1 MSIRLRIHD
10 NQIIVMDTI
19 VKARYKSIVDEF
31 AAAIKSGELPAGTR
45 LPTHRVLSAQH
56 RISLVTATRVYAE
69 LEGMGLVS
77 GETGRGTFVREIMLP
92 RGQGIDRLAI
102 ASDVIDLSFNYPAL
116 PEQAELLR
124 TALRQ
129 LSVSGDLESL
139 LRYQAHGGKPSE
151 RAVFAHYLAGAGVKT
166 DPDNLLVVNGTQ
178 HGLTVAVMGLLKPGD
193 VVAVDALTYPGFK
206 VLAEQFH
213 LELVGIPAK
222 GEAMDLEALRQVCKK
237 RRVKAIYTMPTLH
250 NPLGWVTD
258 EVWRREMALIAKEHD
273 LLVIEDA
280 TYVWLVENPP
290 RPIHHYAPER
300 TVYLAGFSKNVAS
313 GLRVGMVVV
322 PEEKRHCV
330 ERAIRATTWNT
341 PALMT
346 AIVCGWV
353 QDGTVARLEK
363 LKREDAR
370 FRQTVV
376 REHLAPLPYQAHP
389 LSYFIWLPLQEE
401 VRADRVVS
409 ALLKE
414 NISLTTAE
422 PFSTSH
428 HTPHALRM
436 AIGSVDIDTLKKA
449 VITVRETIEYF
460 NAQ

>member
-1 MSIRLRIHD
+1 
-10 NQIIVMDTI
+10 MDTI
-19 VKARYKSIVDEF
+19 LKARYKSIVDEF
-31 AAAIKSGELPAGTR
+31 ATAIKSGQLAPGTR

-56 RISLVTATRVYAE
+56 HISLVTATRVYAE
-69 LEGMGLVS
+69 LEAMGLVS

-92 RGQGIDRLAI
+92 RGQGIDRHAI
-102 ASDVIDLSFNYPAL
+102 AADVIDLSFNYPAL

-124 TALRQ
+124 VALRQ
-129 LSVSGDLESL
+129 LSVSGDIESL
-139 LRYQAHGGKPSE
+139 LRYQPHGGKASE
-151 RAVFAHYLAGAGVKT
+151 RRVFADYLAGMGVNT
-166 DPDNLLVVNGTQ
+166 PGENLLIVNGTQ
-178 HGLTVAVMGLLKPGD
+178 HGLTVTVMGLLKPGD

-213 LELVGIPAK
+213 LELAAVPAC
-222 GEAMDLEALRQVCKK
+222 GDAMDLQALRTLCTL

-250 NPLGWVTD
+250 NPLGWVAND
-258 EVWRREMALIAKEHD
+258 AFRQEMADIAREHE

-280 TYVWLVENPP
+280 TYVWLVDNPP
-290 RPIHHYAPER
+290 PPIHHYAPER

-313 GLRVGMVVV
+313 GLRVGMLVV
-322 PEEKRHCV
+322 PEDKTHLV

-341 PALMT
+341 PAIMT
-346 AIVCGWV
+346 AIVCSWV
-353 QDGTVARLEK
+353 QDGTVSRLEG

-370 FRQTVV
+370 YRQSIV
-376 REHLAPLPYQAHP
+376 REYLAPLHFQSHP
-389 LSYFIWLPLQEE
+389 SSYFIWLPLQEE

-422 PFSTSH
+422 PFSTSI

-436 AIGSVDIDTLKKA
+436 AIGSVDIDTLKSAARK
-449 VITVRETIEYF
+449 VKETIEYF

>member
-1 MSIRLRIHD
+1 M
-10 NQIIVMDTI
+10 
-19 VKARYKSIVDEF
+19 KARYKSLVDDF
-31 AAAIKSGELPAGTR
+31 ANAIKSGELVAGTR

-56 RISLVTATRVYAE
+56 HISLVTATRVYAE
-69 LEGMGLVS
+69 LEAMGLVS

-92 RGQGIDRLAI
+92 RGQGIDRHAI

-129 LSVSGDLESL
+129 LSVSGDIESL
-139 LRYQAHGGKPSE
+139 LRYQPHGGKASE
-151 RAVFAHYLAGAGVKT
+151 RSVFADYLAQFGVKT
-166 DPDNLLVVNGTQ
+166 DPENLMIVNGTQ

-213 LELVGIPAK
+213 LELAAVPAC
-222 GEAMDLEALRQVCKK
+222 GEAMDLQALRTLCKK

-250 NPLGWVTD
+250 NPLGWVAND
-258 EVWRREMALIAKEHD
+258 AFRREIAAIACEHD
-273 LLVIEDA
+273 LLIIEDA
-280 TYVWLVENPP
+280 TYVWLVDNPP
-290 RPIHHYAPER
+290 QSIHHYAPDR
-300 TVYLAGFSKNVAS
+300 TLYLAGFSKNVAS
-313 GLRVGMVVV
+313 GLRVGMVVA
-322 PEEKRHCV
+322 PGNKKHGI

-353 QDGTVARLEK
+353 LDGTVARLEQ

-370 FRQTVV
+370 YRQSVV
-376 REHLAPLPYQAHP
+376 REYLAPLPCVSHP
-389 LSYFIWLPLQEE
+389 SSYFVWLPLQDE
-401 VRADRVVS
+401 VRADRVVN

-422 PFSTSH
+422 PFSTSI

-436 AIGSVDIDTLKKA
+436 AIGSVDIDTLKSAASK
-449 VITVRETIEYF
+449 VRETIEYF

>member
-1 MSIRLRIHD
+1 M
-10 NQIIVMDTI
+10 
-19 VKARYKSIVDEF
+19 KARYKSLVDEF
-31 AAAIKSGELPAGTR
+31 AHAIKAGELVAGTR
-45 LPTHRVLSAQH
+45 LPTHRALSAQH
-56 RISLVTATRVYAE
+56 HISLVTATRVYAE
-69 LEGMGLVS
+69 LEAMGLVS

-92 RGQGIDRLAI
+92 RGQGIDRHAI

-129 LSVSGDLESL
+129 LSVSGDIESL
-139 LRYQAHGGKPSE
+139 LRYQPHGGKASE
-151 RAVFAHYLAGAGVKT
+151 RSVFADYLAQFGVKT
-166 DPDNLLVVNGTQ
+166 DPENLMIVNGTQ

-213 LELVGIPAK
+213 LELRK
-222 GEAMDLEALRQVCKK
+222 LCKQ

-250 NPLGWVTD
+250 NPLGWVAN
-258 EVWRREMALIAKEHD
+258 EAFRREMASIACEHD
-273 LLVIEDA
+273 LLIIEDA
-280 TYVWLVENPP
+280 TYVWLVDNPP
-290 RPIHHYAPER
+290 LPVHHYAPER
-300 TVYLAGFSKNVAS
+300 TLYLAGFSKNVAS
-313 GLRVGMVVV
+313 GLRVGMVVA
-322 PEEKRHCV
+322 PEEKKRSI

-353 QDGTVARLEK
+353 LDGTVARLEQ

-370 FRQTVV
+370 YRQAVA
-376 REHLAPLPYQAHP
+376 REYLAPLHCVSHP
-389 LSYFIWLPLQEE
+389 SSYFVWLPLQEE

-422 PFSTSH
+422 PFSTSI

-436 AIGSVDIDTLKKA
+436 AIGSVDIDTLKSAARK
-449 VITVRETIEYF
+449 VRETIEYF
-460 NAQ
+460 NAR

>member
-1 MSIRLRIHD
+1 M
-10 NQIIVMDTI
+10 
-19 VKARYKSIVDEF
+19 KARYKSLVDDF
-31 AAAIKSGELPAGTR
+31 ANAIKSGELVAGTR

-56 RISLVTATRVYAE
+56 HISLVTATRVYAE
-69 LEGMGLVS
+69 LEAMGLVS

-92 RGQGIDRLAI
+92 RGQGIDRHAI

-129 LSVSGDLESL
+129 LSVSGDIESL
-139 LRYQAHGGKPSE
+139 LRYQPHGGKASE
-151 RAVFAHYLAGAGVKT
+151 RSVFADYLAQFGVKT
-166 DPDNLLVVNGTQ
+166 DPENLMIVNGTQ

-206 VLAEQFH
+206 ILAEQFH
-213 LELVGIPAK
+213 LELAAVPAC
-222 GEAMDLEALRQVCKK
+222 GDAMDLQALRTLCKK

-250 NPLGWVTD
+250 NPLGWVAND
-258 EVWRREMALIAKEHD
+258 AFRREMAAIAGEHD
-273 LLVIEDA
+273 LLIIEDA
-280 TYVWLVENPP
+280 TYVWLVDNPP
-290 RPIHHYAPER
+290 LSIHHYAPER
-300 TVYLAGFSKNVAS
+300 TLYLAGFSKNVAS
-313 GLRVGMVVV
+313 GLRVGMVVA
-322 PEEKRHCV
+322 PEDKKHAI

-353 QDGTVARLEK
+353 LDGTVARLEQ

-370 FRQTVV
+370 YRQSVV
-376 REHLAPLPYQAHP
+376 REYLAPLPCVSHP
-389 LSYFIWLPLQEE
+389 SSYFVWLPLQEE
-401 VRADRVVS
+401 VRADRVVN

-422 PFSTSH
+422 PFSTSI

-436 AIGSVDIDTLKKA
+436 AIGSVDIDTLKSAARK
-449 VITVRETIEYF
+449 IRETIEYF

>member
-1 MSIRLRIHD
+1 M
-10 NQIIVMDTI
+10 
-19 VKARYKSIVDEF
+19 KARYKSLVDEF
-31 AAAIKSGELPAGTR
+31 ANAIKSGELVAGTR

-56 RISLVTATRVYAE
+56 HISLVTATRVYAE
-69 LEGMGLVS
+69 LEAMGLVS

-92 RGQGIDRLAI
+92 RGQGIDRHAI

-129 LSVSGDLESL
+129 LSVSGDIESL
-139 LRYQAHGGKPSE
+139 LRYQPHGGKASE
-151 RAVFAHYLAGAGVKT
+151 RSVFADYLTPFGVKT
-166 DPDNLLVVNGTQ
+166 APENLMIVNGTQ
-178 HGLTVAVMGLLKPGD
+178 HGLTVAVMGLLQPGD

-213 LELVGIPAK
+213 LELAAVPAC
-222 GEAMDLEALRQVCKK
+222 GEAMDLEALRKLCKK

-250 NPLGWVTD
+250 NPLGWVAND
-258 EVWRREMALIAKEHD
+258 AFRREMAAIASEHD
-273 LLVIEDA
+273 LLIIEDA
-280 TYVWLVENPP
+280 TYVWLVDNPP
-290 RPIHHYAPER
+290 LPIHHYAPER
-300 TVYLAGFSKNVAS
+300 TLYLAGFSKNVAS
-313 GLRVGMVVV
+313 GLRVGMVVA
-322 PEEKRHCV
+322 PSEKKQRI

-353 QDGTVARLEK
+353 LDGTVARLER

-370 FRQTVV
+370 YRQSVA
-376 REHLAPLPYQAHP
+376 REYLAPLRCVSHP
-389 LSYFIWLPLQEE
+389 SSYFVWLPLQEE

-422 PFSTSH
+422 PFSTSI

-436 AIGSVDIDTLKKA
+436 AIGSVDIDTLKSAARK
-449 VITVRETIEYF
+449 VRETIEYF
-460 NAQ
+460 NAR

>member
-1 MSIRLRIHD
+1 M
-10 NQIIVMDTI
+10 M
-19 VKARYKSIVDEF
+19 KARYKSIVDDF
-31 AAAIKSGELPAGTR
+31 AAAIKSGTLTPGTR

-56 RISLVTATRVYAE
+56 HISLVTATRVYAE

-92 RGQGIDRLAI
+92 RGQGIDRDAI
-102 ASDVIDLSFNYPAL
+102 ATDVIDLSFNYPAL

-139 LRYQAHGGKPSE
+139 LRYQPHGGKPSE
-151 RAVFAHYLAGAGVKT
+151 RGVFAHYLAGMGVRT

-213 LELVGIPAK
+213 LELVGIPAS
-222 GEAMDLEALRQVCKK
+222 GEAMDLQALRQLCKK

-250 NPLGWVTD
+250 NPLGWVAND
-258 EVWRREMALIAKEHD
+258 AFRQEMAAIAREHE

-280 TYVWLVENPP
+280 TYVWLVDNPP
-290 RPIHHYAPER
+290 LPVHHYAPER
-300 TVYLAGFSKNVAS
+300 TLYLAGFSKNVAS

-322 PEEKRHCV
+322 PENMRHFV

-370 FRQTVV
+370 YRQSVV
-376 REHLAPLPYQAHP
+376 REHLAPLRYQTHP
-389 LSYFIWLPLQEE
+389 SSYFIWLPLQEE

-422 PFSTSH
+422 PFSTSI
-428 HTPHALRM
+428 HTPHAVRL
-436 AIGSVDIDTLKKA
+436 AIGSVDIETLKTA
-449 VITVRETIEYF
+449 VIKVRETVEYF
-460 NAQ
+460 NAC